1 MRQGRPRRSHY
12 RRRQSLFPAG
22 FSLAVMGTILLLMAF
37 MLGGSGVLASARKL
51 FLFAGWQMLGAGA
64 ALVFLHVLLSK
75 RAASAQKEQRPQL
88 NQSSAPSAGEK
99 DEDAPPGPRPSQ
111 WSAEVFAQIEW
122 RRFEAVCEKLFVLKG
137 FETRSKP
144 FGPDDG
150 VDIWLHSPATR
161 LTVPVQCKHWKSTQV
176 GIKEVREFLGVM
188 AACHIKRGIYATT
201 SRFSDKARQFARA
214 NGISALDG
222 GRLLAMIQAQ
232 TPQQQQQ
239 LLDVALQ
246 GEYWKPTC
254 ASCGHKMARKKT
266 GNVFSWQ
273 CKCGKSQPI
282 FIGKENAAAAA

>member
-1 MRQGRPRRSHY
+1 M
-12 RRRQSLFPAG
+12 
-22 FSLAVMGTILLLMAF
+22 
-37 MLGGSGVLASARKL
+37 
-51 FLFAGWQMLGAGA
+51 
-64 ALVFLHVLLSK
+64 
-75 RAASAQKEQRPQL
+75 
-88 NQSSAPSAGEK
+88 
-99 DEDAPPGPRPSQ
+99 
-111 WSAEVFAQIEW
+111 
-122 RRFEAVCEKLFVLKG
+122 
-137 FETRSKP
+137 
-144 FGPDDG
+144 
-150 VDIWLHSPATR
+150 DIWLHSPATR

-232 TPQQQQQ
+232 TPQQQRQ